1 MNEARPDCRNQRHAM
16 NNLYPQVLFKNRHP
30 DRIATL
36 EEYRAGGGYQ
46 ALAEVVT
53 RRSRHELQEI
63 VLDAALLGRG
73 GAAFPAGRKM
83 MTIAAD
89 APFPR
94 YLVCNADEME
104 PGTFKDRVLIHADPH
119 MLIEGIAITA
129 WAVRAEKAVIFIR
142 PEYENAARILEREIR
157 IAAAAGYLG
166 RGILGSDYGL
176 EVVVHRSAGRY
187 ICGEVTAQL
196 NALMGRR
203 PNPKQPPPYAT
214 EKGLWGRPTLAH
226 NVETLAC
233 LPHIVR
239 NGAEWFKKLA
249 LTPTGAGTKI
259 FAISG
264 KVKRPGCYELPIGI
278 RLSEI
283 VEECAGGM
291 LDGSEFKACLPG
303 GASTGF
309 LPRQHYH
316 IEMDFDALKK
326 AGNRLG
332 TGAIMVFDHKTCL
345 VAATLNLMEFF
356 ARESCG
362 WCTPCREGLP
372 YIRDLLA
379 RIEAGEG
386 EAEFVPMLEEMKV
399 HLYRSY
405 CAFAPGAAAPLE
417 SLLAHFKEEIQ
428 EHIRE
433 KRCPFKKEPGPEAAG
448 WVKPR
453 YIA

>member
-1 MNEARPDCRNQRHAM
+1 MTLAN
-16 NNLYPQVLFKNRHP
+16 YPHVLFQNRKP

-36 EEYRAGGGYQ
+36 EEYRASGGYQ

-53 RRSRHELQEI
+53 QRSPREVQEI
-63 VLDAALLGRG
+63 ILDAALLGRG

-83 MTIAAD
+83 MTIAED

-119 MLIEGIAITA
+119 MLIEGIVITA

-142 PEYENAARILEREIR
+142 PEYENAARILEREIG

-166 RGILGSDYGL
+166 RGILGSDFGL
-176 EVVVHRSAGRY
+176 EIAVHRSAGRY

-259 FAISG
+259 FCVSG
-264 KVKRPGCYELPIGI
+264 KVKRPGCYELPIG
-278 RLSEI
+278 
-283 VEECAGGM
+283 
-291 LDGSEFKACLPG
+291 
-303 GASTGF
+303 
-309 LPRQHYH
+309 
-316 IEMDFDALKK
+316 
-326 AGNRLG
+326 
-332 TGAIMVFDHKTCL
+332 
-345 VAATLNLMEFF
+345 
-356 ARESCG
+356 
-362 WCTPCREGLP
+362 
-372 YIRDLLA
+372 
-379 RIEAGEG
+379 
-386 EAEFVPMLEEMKV
+386 VPL
-399 HLYRSY
+399 
-405 CAFAPGAAAPLE
+405 
-417 SLLAHFKEEIQ
+417 Q
-428 EHIRE
+428 
-433 KRCPFKKEPGPEAAG
+433 
-448 WVKPR
+448 
-453 YIA
+453 